1 MEFLA
6 FAFAFVA
13 VLVGAVVQ
21 GAVGFGLALVVVP
34 VLALVR
40 PEALPA
46 VVLLLAIPTAG
57 FMVAREWRFAD
68 ARGLV
73 WILAGRLVGTLGGVG
88 LLALIPA
95 GFLSM
100 LFGGL
105 VLAAVLASLAR
116 PKIPLRNRTRLA
128 GGVASGVMGTAGG
141 VGGPP
146 LALVYQER
154 SGPEIRSTLA
164 VAFLVGTGI
173 SLAALFFVGRLE
185 WEHVLL
191 ALELLPGLFLGL
203 FGTRWI
209 APLLD
214 RWWLRPAVLLFAGV
228 SGLAAMLQGFAA

>member
-1 MEFLA
+1 MA

-21 GAVGFGLALVVVP
+21 GSVRFGLALVVVP
-34 VLALVR
+34 VLTLVQ

-46 VVLLLAIPTAG
+46 VVLLLAMPTAG
-57 FMVAREWRFAD
+57 FIVAREWRFVD
-68 ARGLV
+68 VRGLV
-73 WILAGRLVGTLGGVG
+73 WILSGRLVGTLGGVG
-88 LLALIPA
+88 LLALVPA
-95 GFLSM
+95 GFLSV

-105 VLAAVLASLAR
+105 VLAAMLASR
-116 PKIPLRNRTRLA
+116 WSSKIPLRNRTRLA

-141 VGGPP
+141 IGGPP
-146 LALVYQER
+146 LALVYQDR

-173 SLAALFFVGRLE
+173 SLATLFFVGKLE

-191 ALELLPGLFLGL
+191 ALQVLPGLFLAL
-203 FGTRWI
+203 FSTRWI

-214 RWWLRPAVLLFAGV
+214 RWWLRPAVLLFAAV
-228 SGLAAMLQGFAA
+228 SGLAAMLQGFAG

>member
-1 MEFLA
+1 MELIA
-6 FAFAFVA
+6 FTFAFVA

-46 VVLLLAIPTAG
+46 VVLLLAMPTAG

-73 WILAGRLVGTLGGVG
+73 WILSGRLAGALVGVG

-105 VLAAVLASLAR
+105 VLATVLASLAR

-128 GGVASGVMGTAGG
+128 GGVASRAMGTAGG
-141 VGGPP
+141 IGGPP
-146 LALVYQER
+146 LALVYQDR

-173 SLAALFFVGRLE
+173 SLGTLFFVGKLE
-185 WEHVLL
+185 WEHLLL
-191 ALELLPGLFLGL
+191 ALQLLPGLLLGL
-203 FGTRWI
+203 LGTRWI
-209 APLLD
+209 ASVLD
-214 RWWLRPAVLLFAGV
+214 RWWLRPAVLVFAAI
-228 SGLAAMLQGFAA
+228 SGLAAMLQGLAG